1 MKMSFARFFAHILL
15 AVAIFPAAISTGL
28 AATISLN
35 PVADALVS
43 SANPANNYGGGG
55 ALEVSAAA
63 LAKGEFQSL
72 LQFDLSSAKASFD
85 ATFGAGH
92 WSTQSA
98 TLQLT
103 AGAPNNGIFNAS
115 AAGVFAVSWLK
126 NDTWVEGTG
135 TPNAPGGTG
144 ITFNS
149 LPSFLSANDQPL
161 GTFSFDGSTTA
172 TATYSLTVASG
183 LSADAAT
190 GSLTS
195 LLLTAS
201 DVTMSGQFD
210 SRSNNTVAGRPV
222 LTITAVAVPEP
233 ASWLLGTLGIGGM
246 ALVRRRSVEHRVR
259 LSH

>member
-1 MKMSFARFFAHILL
+1 MNMKMKYARFFALILL
-15 AVAIFPAAISTGL
+15 AFAVFTAAISTL
-28 AATISLN
+28 RAATISLN
-35 PVADALVS
+35 PVADAFVS
-43 SANPANNYGGGG
+43 SANPTNNYGGAG

-103 AGAPNNGIFNAS
+103 AGAPSNGIFNSS
-115 AAGVFAVSWLK
+115 AAGAFAVGWLQ

-149 LPSFLSANDQPL
+149 LPSFLSASDQLL
-161 GTFSFDGSTTA
+161 GTFSFNGSTTA

-201 DVTMSGQFD
+201 DATMSGQFD
-210 SRSNNTVAGRPV
+210 SRSNNAVAGRPV
-222 LTITAVAVPEP
+222 LTIIAVAVPEP
-233 ASWLLGTLGIGGM
+233 ACWVLGTVGIAGF
-246 ALVRRRSVEHRVR
+246 ALPLAFRRHR
-259 LSH
+259 